1 MKLVRLGDLYFI
13 PISKAAA
20 RRFVR
25 GIPERRLRKAIRER
39 IDQVIDRV
47 LNEVD
52 PEFLG
57 ESTDEVVQQITDAVI
72 SEFRRD
78 WTKTVS
84 ELYLSTKRR
93 VAKRLKQKMR
103 FTAEDMDSLR
113 LVTRGPILQRVYTGL
128 SKVLSDEIN
137 ERVKNYFKHG
147 NFERLVKEIKEVGGM
162 TYSRADRIART
173 ESGVVENLALANAYK
188 EADPED
194 KRRYRWVS
202 IPDERRT
209 EWCEKISR
217 LTQHGVTLKELEEII
232 REHGDPRLKNRRP
245 FQVHINCRSTI
256 QPV

>member
-1 MKLVRLGDLYFI
+1 MKLIRLGDSYFI
-13 PISKAAA
+13 PVSKAVA
-20 RRFVR
+20 RRFIR
-25 GIPERRLRKAIRER
+25 GRAERRLRKTIRER

-78 WTKTVS
+78 WARAVS

-93 VAKRLKQKMR
+93 VARRLRQKMR

-113 LVTRGPILQRVYTGL
+113 LVTQGPILRRVYEGL
-128 SKVLSDEIN
+128 SKVLSDKIN
-137 ERVKNYFKHG
+137 ERVKEYFKHG
-147 NFERLVKEIKEVGGM
+147 DFERLVREIKEVGNM

-173 ESGVVENLALANAYK
+173 ESGVVENLALANAYR
-188 EADPED
+188 ESDPEG

-209 EWCEKISR
+209 EWCKKISE
-217 LTQHGVTLKELEEII
+217 LTRHGVTLEELREII
-232 REHGDPRLKNRRP
+232 KEHGDPRLKDRRP